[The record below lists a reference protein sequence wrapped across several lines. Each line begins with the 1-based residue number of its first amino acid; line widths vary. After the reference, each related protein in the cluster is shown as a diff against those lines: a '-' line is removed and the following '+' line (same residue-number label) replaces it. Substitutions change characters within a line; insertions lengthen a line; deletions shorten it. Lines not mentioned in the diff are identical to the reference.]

1 MDTVHQAMLSKLLRS
16 TDQTEEAS
24 SQKSSES
31 ASISDLARDINQHY
45 GMGDMTRERLDSE
58 KLETMSDSVKSESTN
73 ATRSS
78 FATTNEHHEVMQVG
92 NYVNGVS
99 LLNGVSNGVSHGVS
113 NGVNNGDHINCNFN
127 VRSNG
132 HTHANGV
139 HNDVSNYSTINMPSM
154 QNNRNLLQEADMRQT
169 YDTVLSWNSSTM
181 MPTEQARLTAL
192 TKIRSNAQN
201 SNSSELT
208 ENLKLRNKLLTE
220 ICNMVMN
227 SSGKTVDYATRAMNA
242 VCKRQMEQETQ
253 TDPLNPTGTAYAFC
267 FHNLIQGN
275 QPKSESGEILTYC
288 DSQMDAAF
296 TSAQHTPWPECFDL
310 LLSKLSS
317 NINVLK
323 LFADRIKSKCE
334 DFEGNSIQEIS
345 WIERIAGPLC
355 ELCNSEQSTVRKN
368 AIFSIVE
375 LYRQVGEEKL
385 RGMLSDKLQ
394 PSKLKL
400 VNLYISRMTK

>member
-1 MDTVHQAMLSKLLRS
+1 
-16 TDQTEEAS
+16 
-24 SQKSSES
+24 
-31 ASISDLARDINQHY
+31 
-45 GMGDMTRERLDSE
+45 
-58 KLETMSDSVKSESTN
+58 
-73 ATRSS
+73 
-78 FATTNEHHEVMQVG
+78 
-92 NYVNGVS
+92 
-99 LLNGVSNGVSHGVS
+99 
-113 NGVNNGDHINCNFN
+113 
-127 VRSNG
+127 
-132 HTHANGV
+132 
-139 HNDVSNYSTINMPSM
+139 
-154 QNNRNLLQEADMRQT
+154 
-169 YDTVLSWNSSTM
+169 
-181 MPTEQARLTAL
+181 
-192 TKIRSNAQN
+192 
-201 SNSSELT
+201 
-208 ENLKLRNKLLTE
+208 
-220 ICNMVMN
+220 
-227 SSGKTVDYATRAMNA
+227 MNA

-253 TDPLNPTGTAYAFC
+253 NGAQVDPLNQTGTAYKFC
-267 FHNLIQGN
+267 LYNLIQGD
-275 QPKSESGEILTYC
+275 QPKSENGEVLTYC

-296 TSAQHTPWPECFDL
+296 TSAQHTPWPDCFDL

-334 DFEGNSIQEIS
+334 DFEGNSIQDIS